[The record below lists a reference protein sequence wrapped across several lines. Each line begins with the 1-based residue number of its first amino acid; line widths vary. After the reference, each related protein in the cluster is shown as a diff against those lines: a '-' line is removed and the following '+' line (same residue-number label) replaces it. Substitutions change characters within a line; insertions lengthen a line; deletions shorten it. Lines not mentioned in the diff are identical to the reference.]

1 MPLQSK
7 IECYLDADQIYYFL
21 IEYNNYHFAFAGY
34 YNLKNRTFSGKK
46 QIFTCQ
52 KVSPQCAEAPSYH
65 YKSYKSLQQL
75 I

>member
-46 QIFTCQ
+46 ANIYL
-52 KVSPQCAEAPSYH
+52 S
-65 YKSYKSLQQL
+65 KSKPAVC
-75 I
+75 